1 MSEFTFL
8 LVLQQ
13 QHPWRRR
20 LRRLLVRLRTWPW
33 LVPSFLLGFW
43 VLVMVGLSKAAD
55 IWIVLLAATPLVFAL
70 VLALGC
76 LWAYRRDFYA

>member
-1 MSEFTFL
+1 MSEFPSL
-8 LVLQQ
+8 LLLQQ
-13 QHPWRRR
+13 RLPWRRR

-33 LVPSFLLGFW
+33 LVPAFLLGFW
-43 VLVMVGLSKAAD
+43 LLVMVGLSRVAD
-55 IWIVLLAATPLVFAL
+55 IWIVLLAATPLLFAL